1 MKKNILPEII
11 VPNMGAKAF
20 RCYGDKGYL
29 IVFVYSNKGNFVL
42 KGFAGEVNKKIDELI
57 TNGYKFYYRYNYLNK
72 GKVRYS
78 NVAFWNKDIWFGTPE
93 KRTSKYGS
101 NLNKFE
107 FRRNSQ
113 EWNEPSKV
121 VLSLKRL
128 PKYWIPE
135 FETL

>member
-1 MKKNILPEII
+1 M
-11 VPNMGAKAF
+11 
-20 RCYGDKGYL
+20 
-29 IVFVYSNKGNFVL
+29 
-42 KGFAGEVNKKIDELI
+42 KGFAGEINLKLADLI
-57 TNGYKFYYRYNYLNK
+57 SNGYKFYYRYNYFSG
-72 GKVRYS
+72 GKARYS
-78 NVAFWNKDIWFGTPE
+78 NVKFWKNDIWVRTPE
-93 KRTSKYGS
+93 KRTSKYSS

-107 FRRNSQ
+107 FRRETK